1 MLMIKK
7 YWAYIVFAFAV
18 LIFIASVFYKKGKNT
33 NEKFVELKVKTFE
46 RPIGW
51 GYDITVNDTSAIHQ
65 DIIPGIPGRKGFATK
80 EDAEKIGNLV
90 LEKIKNKKLPSVTLQ
105 ELDSFKIAK

>member
-7 YWAYIVFAFAV
+7 YWAIIVFAFAV
-18 LIFIASVFYKKGKNT
+18 LIFIASVVYKKEKNT

-46 RPIGW
+46 SPIGW
-51 GYDITVNDTSAIHQ
+51 GYDITLNDTSAIHQ

-105 ELDSFKIAK
+105 ELDSFKITK